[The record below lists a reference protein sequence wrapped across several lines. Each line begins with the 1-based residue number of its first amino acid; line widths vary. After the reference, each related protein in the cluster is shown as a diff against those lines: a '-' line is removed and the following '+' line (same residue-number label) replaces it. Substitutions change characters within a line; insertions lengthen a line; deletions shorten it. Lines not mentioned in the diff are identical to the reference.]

1 MSAVCSAVCSVGE
14 CAARGMSQKG
24 GERAYRGCLGKVRSP
39 RQSRSS
45 MTSAKLR
52 FTAQSTHSS
61 KPQQIIA
68 KGGFRSFEN
77 SFGVGTESGI

>member
-1 MSAVCSAVCSVGE
+1 MSYERLLWRIRGSQRGPSA
-14 CAARGMSQKG
+14 MG

-68 KGGFRSFEN
+68 KGGFRSLEN

>member
-1 MSAVCSAVCSVGE
+1 
-14 CAARGMSQKG
+14 
-24 GERAYRGCLGKVRSP
+24 
-39 RQSRSS
+39 

-68 KGGFRSFEN
+68 KGGLNEADC
-77 SFGVGTESGI
+77 VGGAASKLSLM